1 MIVTAADISKSAL
14 RRKAVT
20 RASEEGLSWRQKCAE
35 MGLRLERGGGAGG
48 GGWGGALSER
58 PLWLAAAD
66 LGDDGFS
73 PEASNEG

>member
-1 MIVTAADISKSAL
+1 MVSADSQA
-14 RRKAVT
+14 
-20 RASEEGLSWRQKCAE
+20 
-35 MGLRLERGGGAGG
+35 
-48 GGWGGALSER
+48 SER

>member
-1 MIVTAADISKSAL
+1 M
-14 RRKAVT
+14 RRRVEK
-20 RASEEGLSWRQKCAE
+20 E
-35 MGLRLERGGGAGG
+35 ERGEMESADSQ
-48 GGWGGALSER
+48 ASER